1 MTACLSKGNRAMTLY
16 LVFGRHSGRSG
27 ISRCGSAILTA
38 AALSLMTLP
47 GTVAG
52 QDYKT
57 GPMVYGLPK
66 AETVKAKQADIDTVD
81 AQAQA
86 LVDQLRTGSPT
97 AVEYAERAHGALIF
111 PDIETESRLILGE
124 TNALGVLYVK
134 DDSGK
139 YQKQGYYQGRRNS
152 LGLSGSGSSSRV
164 FMFMT
169 EQALDGF
176 LAGEVNA
183 KYMVVNPETGETSG
197 DADSDIAAFV
207 TNVKGDPETVLFKG
221 LWIAPVTLIQ

>member
-1 MTACLSKGNRAMTLY
+1 MTRHGGIGKSGWVGALLAPAVLSAMLAP
-16 LVFGRHSGRSG
+16 G
-27 ISRCGSAILTA
+27 IG
-38 AALSLMTLP
+38 
-47 GTVAG
+47 VG
-52 QDYKT
+52 QEFKT
-57 GPMVYGLPK
+57 GPQIYGVPK

-86 LVDQLRTGSPT
+86 LIDQLRAGSPT
-97 AVEYAERAHGALIF
+97 AVQYAERAHGGLIF
-111 PDIETESRLILGE
+111 PDIQTESRLILGE

-134 DDSGK
+134 DASGEYK
-139 YQKQGYYQGRRNS
+139 KHGYYQGRRNS

-176 LAGEVNA
+176 LAGEINA
-183 KYMVVNPETGETSG
+183 KYMMVNPETGETSG

-207 TNVKGDPETVLFKG
+207 TNVKGDSESVLFKG